1 MNILSLNPW
10 RVKRFTKQACWENV
24 VASFF
29 PLKIFISLCFNI
41 LSTVP
46 CENRLADSLYIYR
59 KSVFRLF
66 HSTVLE
72 TFRKNKE
79 TILSSL
85 QACFVITNSSGD
97 FIVKNICTHCLYT
110 LHICITGIAVNSN
123 ALFNCYVKCGYHYT
137 LHYEPLTTNNR
148 KNRQRNHTLVQP
160 LIQQKYL
167 SAPILDTD
175 SLP

>member
-10 RVKRFTKQACWENV
+10 RVKRFTKQACRENV

-29 PLKIFISLCFNI
+29 PLKIFIPLCFNI

-46 CENRLADSLYIYR
+46 RENRLADSLY
-59 KSVFRLF
+59 VFRLF

-72 TFRKNKE
+72 EFRKNKE

-97 FIVKNICTHCLYT
+97 FIVKNICKHCLYT
-110 LHICITGIAVNSN
+110 LHICITGIAVNLN
-123 ALFNCYVKCGYHYT
+123 ALFNCYVKCGYQYT
-137 LHYEPLTTNNR
+137 LHYEPLTTNIR

>member
-10 RVKRFTKQACWENV
+10 RVKQFTKQACRENV

-29 PLKIFISLCFNI
+29 FLFILLCFNI

-46 CENRLADSLYIYR
+46 RENRLA
-59 KSVFRLF
+59 
-66 HSTVLE
+66 VLE
-72 TFRKNKE
+72 EFRKNKE

-97 FIVKNICTHCLYT
+97 FIVKNICKHCLYT
-110 LHICITGIAVNSN
+110 LHICITGIAVNLN
-123 ALFNCYVKCGYHYT
+123 ALFNCYVKCGYQYT
-137 LHYEPLTTNNR
+137 LQYEPLTTNTR

-160 LIQQKYL
+160 LIQQKYM

>member
-1 MNILSLNPW
+1 M
-10 RVKRFTKQACWENV
+10 RK
-24 VASFF
+24 
-29 PLKIFISLCFNI
+29 
-41 LSTVP
+41 ST
-46 CENRLADSLYIYR
+46 CRLPIYIYIYR

-123 ALFNCYVKCGYHYT
+123 ALFNCYVKCGYQYT